1 MIYIIVAQAARI
13 AVIWVTN
20 RTAKKVLKTVA
31 IGSLTFYLTK
41 RYKFLKSRDERRKLH
56 TN

>member
-1 MIYIIVAQAARI
+1 MIYIIIAQAARI
-13 AVIWVTN
+13 AVIWVAN